1 MSRCA
6 PDCIPKGAAALGR
19 QIRSSISLKIGLER
33 NNFSLIKQVYVRI
46 EVFNM
51 SNMR

>member
-19 QIRSSISLKIGLER
+19 QIRSSISLKIRLER
-33 NNFSLIKQVYVRI
+33 NNFSLIMQIYFRT

-51 SNMR
+51 DNMR